1 MSKARQVSKIVNATT
16 VSGTVSTFVSSPIV
30 PTATASNQAINMQQM
45 QDAVATTYLK
55 TDVDAMIDDIITQL
69 EILTGA

>member
-1 MSKARQVSKIVNATT
+1 MSKARQASKIVNATT

-30 PTATASNQAINMQQM
+30 PTAAASNQAVNLQQM

-69 EILTGA
+69 ETLTGV